1 MVGWSRLLTPA
12 AKFANFRAVLQTP
25 ACRNALQQQLRRM
38 GGDHGHHHMTIKP
51 SRFQWDKFKD
61 LMHFYVMLGLI
72 PVTGLVLYA
81 NIFVGP
87 AQLAEIPEGYEPK
100 HWEYEK
106 VWHAV
111 LLTGNVA
118 INRITKYLRSSLQH
132 PISRFISRYL
142 LNSEQQNYEKSL
154 HYLFEENEKAQ
165 IRLLEDKVRRKMSER
180 NDYQAYYYRPSV
192 AKYHRVSKEAADELE
207 ALRGD

>member
-1 MVGWSRLLTPA
+1 MVGWSRLLSPA
-12 AKFANFRAVLQTP
+12 AKFASYRAVLQEP

-38 GGDHGHHHMTIKP
+38 GGDHGHHQMIIKP

-61 LMHFYVMLGLI
+61 LIHFYVMLGVI
-72 PVTGLVLYA
+72 PVTALVLYA

-106 VWHAV
+106 
-111 LLTGNVA
+111 
-118 INRITKYLRSSLQH
+118 H
-132 PISRFISRYL
+132 PITRFISRYI

-154 HYLFEENEKAQ
+154 HYLYEENEKAQ
-165 IRLLEDKVRRKMSER
+165 IRLLEDEVRRKMSER

-192 AKYHRVSKEAADELE
+192 AKYHRISKEAADELE